1 MNFRSGKRSASS
13 ISKEMIPKPL
23 LLVEDSRSVSNIIKT
38 QIEERWHCD
47 VHVAASF
54 EDAVVLLKSHRKEY
68 FLAICDLNLPD
79 APNGE
84 IMGLIKRTG
93 LPTIIITGSAEKGE
107 AHKNSYSNV
116 VDFILK
122 SQANSVQ
129 YLVEQAGRFYFN
141 KFTTLMIVDD
151 SKLSRDMVTQ
161 VLSNQN
167 FRVLGANSAEDALV
181 VLKEHPEIKLVVS
194 DYIMPK
200 MNGVQLTTE
209 LRKQLDKSKLA
220 IIGLSSDN
228 EPRLGLE
235 FIRNG
240 ANDFL
245 TKPFIA
251 EELIMRINQNLD
263 TMNYIEVIENIANRD
278 YLTKLHNRR
287 YFYSK
292 GEGIRKE
299 AARNKTPF
307 TVALLDIDH
316 FKNINDT
323 YGHDIG
329 DKVLIEFASLITN
342 HFSDALT
349 ARVGGEEFV
358 IAFSTTVEETLP
370 KLNAFREELASK
382 TYTFDDQSL
391 SVTVSIGCNGS
402 PLKTMDETLKLADEY
417 LYQAKNQGRN
427 RVIHQ
432 PSD

>member
-1 MNFRSGKRSASS
+1 MNFRSGERSASS

-38 QIEERWHCD
+38 QIEDRWHCD

-54 EDAVVLLKSHRKEY
+54 EEAIVLLKSHRKEY

-107 AHKNSYSNV
+107 AHKNSYANV

-122 SQANSVQ
+122 SQTNSIQ
-129 YLVEQAGRFYFN
+129 YLVEQVGRFYYN

-151 SKLSRDMVTQ
+151 SKLSREMVAQ
-161 VLSNQN
+161 VLTNQN

-181 VLKEHPEIKLVVS
+181 VLEQNPEVKLVVS

-209 LRKQLDKSKLA
+209 LRKSLDKSKLA

-251 EELIMRINQNLD
+251 EELILRINQNLD
-263 TMNYIEVIENIANRD
+263 TMKYIEVIENTANRD
-278 YLTKLHNRR
+278 YLTKLNNRR
-287 YFYSK
+287 FFYYE
-292 GEGIRKE
+292 GEQIRKN
-299 AARNKTPF
+299 ALRTKTPF
-307 TVALLDIDH
+307 VLALLDIDH
-316 FKNINDT
+316 FKQINDT

-329 DKVLIEFASLITN
+329 DKVLIEFSSLITK
-342 HFSDALT
+342 HFSEALS
-349 ARVGGEEFV
+349 ARIGGEEFIVAFTQPVEDV
-358 IAFSTTVEETLP
+358 IPMLD
-370 KLNAFREELASK
+370 AFREDLASQS
-382 TYTFDDQSL
+382 YEFDGQTL
-391 SVTVSIGCNGS
+391 SVTVSIGCNGA
-402 PLKTMDETLKLADEY
+402 PDKTMDGALKVADEY

-427 RVIHQ
+427 RVIYQ
-432 PSD
+432 DG